1 MDLTLKEEHCW
12 GCQLPR
18 EKPPH
23 CLRVK
28 SESESHS
35 VVSDSATPGTV
46 AHQAPLSMECS
57 RQEDWRR
64 VAMPSSRGSSCPSS
78 QTPGLLYCRGILYLS
93 SHNKGCLG
101 KKKKKKR
108 KMNFPAEQSFPRYL
122 HNLWSLLK
130 GQRLGFGT
138 RRCCAMASWT
148 NWCLSIECVLF
159 EFSEIPAKGLNILC
173 ARGFECKWRGRG
185 VSGVPKRLSKL
196 SEIVKAI
203 AEVGSSTS

>member
-1 MDLTLKEEHCW
+1 MKVKVTQSCLTLCNSRD
-12 GCQLPR
+12 CS
-18 EKPPH
+18 PP
-23 CLRVK
+23 
-28 SESESHS
+28 
-35 VVSDSATPGTV
+35 
-46 AHQAPLSMECS
+46 
-57 RQEDWRR
+57 
-64 VAMPSSRGSSCPSS
+64 GSSVHAMLQAGRLEEGCHALLQGIFLPQQSN
-78 QTPGLLYCRGILYLS
+78 PGSPVLQGNSLPFQPQQGVF
-93 SHNKGCLG
+93 GE
-101 KKKKKKR
+101 KKKR

-138 RRCCAMASWT
+138 RRHCAMASWT

-196 SEIVKAI
+196 NEIVRAI

>member
-1 MDLTLKEEHCW
+1 MPCPPP
-12 GCQLPR
+12 GNLPAPAV
-18 EKPPH
+18 KPW
-23 CLRVK
+23 
-28 SESESHS
+28 
-35 VVSDSATPGTV
+35 VSCIAGEFFTFSATT
-46 AHQAPLSMECS
+46 
-57 RQEDWRR
+57 
-64 VAMPSSRGSSCPSS
+64 RGVW
-78 QTPGLLYCRGILYLS
+78 G
-93 SHNKGCLG
+93 
-101 KKKKKKR
+101 KKKR

-138 RRCCAMASWT
+138 RRHCAMASWT

-196 SEIVKAI
+196 NEIVKAI